1 MGYQFDG
8 TNKLIILTTGTLSA
22 SAVDVYSRW
31 KDWVLVSDDS
41 KYLNAFTVVGGD
53 PIGPGQSVAPYIF
66 LNTTD
71 GWKIRPQ
78 EASHELRIAGNLYSL
93 DPNQSM
99 FTSTLGAYTVTT
111 IVERS
116 SAAIQVAGSG
126 VDQTTVQ
133 TALTAQ
139 GFTTARAQMIEDVS
153 SGSIVAMGTI
163 LSGSSAS
170 TFYTTL
176 SASSDHFFDG
186 LAIQL
191 FSAASGSCVRRIE
204 SYLQLSGTF
213 NVFGSAPVIP
223 VTGER
228 INVLSSRL
236 ALDDPRLNILPVLL
250 G

>member
-8 TNKLIILTTGTLSA
+8 DNKLIILTVGTLSA
-22 SAVDVYSRW
+22 SAADVYSRW

-53 PIGPGQSVAPYIF
+53 PIGPGQTVAPYIF
-66 LNTTD
+66 LNTID

-78 EASHELRIAGNLYSL
+78 EANHELRIAGNLYSL
-93 DPNQSM
+93 DPNQMM
-99 FTSTLGAYTVTT
+99 FTSTLGSYTVTT
-111 IVERS
+111 IIERS

-133 TALTAQ
+133 TALTSQ
-139 GFTTARAQMIEDVS
+139 GFTPARAQMIEDIS
-153 SGSIVAMGTI
+153 SGSIIATGTI
-163 LSGSSAS
+163 LSGSTAA

-176 SASSDHFFDG
+176 SGSSDRFFDG
-186 LAIQL
+186 LSIQL
-191 FSAASGSCVRRIE
+191 FSAASGSCIRRVE
-204 SYLQLSGTF
+204 SYLQLSGAF
-213 NVFGSAPVIP
+213 NIASSSPVIP
-223 VTGER
+223 VVGER
-228 INVLSSRL
+228 INILSSRL